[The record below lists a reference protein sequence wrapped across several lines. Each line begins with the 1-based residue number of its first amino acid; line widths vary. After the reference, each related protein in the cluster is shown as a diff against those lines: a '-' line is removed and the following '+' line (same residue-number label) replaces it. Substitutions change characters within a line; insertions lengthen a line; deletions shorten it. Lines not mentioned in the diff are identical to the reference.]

1 MVVLLLSKVTRLIT
15 NITKSIFDGIEKSG
29 LIINDAQI
37 RKIIVEEF
45 YDKLN
50 PRFELELFGESTYS
64 LSYSITEN
72 EIQNEK
78 RLYSSLKKSIR
89 STDELNKKTKT
100 PKSPKEEKIGS
111 SIYKCSICKNILK
124 ENNYITA
131 DKGKTLICKNCF
143 NKLL

>member
-1 MVVLLLSKVTRLIT
+1 MEKV
-15 NITKSIFDGIEKSG
+15 S
-29 LIINDAQI
+29 
-37 RKIIVEEF
+37 
-45 YDKLN
+45 
-50 PRFELELFGESTYS
+50 S

-100 PKSPKEEKIGS
+100 PKSPKEEKIDS